1 MTAMTQTL
9 ETHTSE
15 NGTATTAGAKLHAR
29 AQHGRTAETMIHV
42 PPATAPTRLI
52 EGLPAEAKDSLTW
65 AETLSFGRYTHL
77 ELARGTRLRIT
88 DPNGDACVHAVL
100 IRSGAQHERL
110 NVADTVKVPWQAY
123 MTTGHPL
130 LSDAGRLMAT
140 VVADSSGQHDA
151 LTGTTHLAGNTAKYG
166 AGSAHSLSP
175 AGRELL
181 TLGGMKH
188 GISQKELPPSVSFFK
203 GVTVERDGSITFA
216 GSAGAGAAVEL
227 LLHMDAVLVLANT
240 AHPLDP
246 RPEFTGS
253 AVDIVAWQAPQDLEA
268 LKSGTLN
275 VDLGPEGRL
284 ALHNTELDY
293 NARTSA

>member
-1 MTAMTQTL
+1 MTETL
-9 ETHTSE
+9 Q
-15 NGTATTAGAKLHAR
+15 NAPGTATTAGAKLHAR
-29 AQHGRTAETMIHV
+29 AQHGRTSDTMIHV
-42 PPATAPTRLI
+42 PPASAPARLT
-52 EGLPAEAKDSLTW
+52 EALSQEARNSLTW
-65 AETLSFGRYTHL
+65 AETLASGRYTHL
-77 ELARGTRLRIT
+77 ALARGTRIRIT
-88 DPNGDACVHAVL
+88 DLDGDACVHAVI
-100 IRSGAQHERL
+100 IRSGSQHERL

-140 VVADSSGQHDA
+140 VVADSSGKHDA
-151 LTGTTHLAGNTAKYG
+151 LAGTTHLAGNTAKYG
-166 AGSAHSLSP
+166 AGSAHSISP

-188 GISQKELPPSVSFFK
+188 GISQRQLPPSVSFFK
-203 GVTVERDGSITFA
+203 GVTVDGDGRFRFV

-227 LLHMDAVLVLANT
+227 LLHMDVVLVLANT

-246 RPEFTGS
+246 RPEFAGS
-253 AVDIVAWQAPQDLEA
+253 AADIVAWRAPQDLQA
-268 LKSGTLN
+268 LVDGTLN

-284 ALHNTELDY
+284 ALQNTELDY

>member
-1 MTAMTQTL
+1 MIAMTQTL
-9 ETHTSE
+9 ETRTPE

-42 PPATAPTRLI
+42 PPAAAPERLTRN
-52 EGLPAEAKDSLTW
+52 LPGEAQDSLTW
-65 AETLSFGRYTHL
+65 AETLAFGRYTHL
-77 ELARGTRLRIT
+77 ELARGTRLRLT
-88 DPNGDACVHAVL
+88 DLDGDACVHAAIL
-100 IRSGAQHERL
+100 RSGAQHERL

-123 MTTGHPL
+123 ITTGHPL

-151 LTGTTHLAGNTAKYG
+151 LTGTTSLAGNTAKYG
-166 AGSAHSLSP
+166 AGSAHSPSP

-188 GISQKELPPSVSFFK
+188 GVSQRQLPPSLSFFK
-203 GVTVERDGSITFA
+203 GITVERDGSIQFA

-246 RPEFTGS
+246 RPDFTGS
-253 AVDIVAWQAPQDLEA
+253 AVDIVAWRAPQDLAA
-268 LKSGTLN
+268 LVEGTST
-275 VDLGPEGRL
+275 VHLGPEGRL
-284 ALHNTELDY
+284 ALNNTELDY

>member
-1 MTAMTQTL
+1 MTQIL
-9 ETHTSE
+9 ETRTTE
-15 NGTATTAGAKLHAR
+15 NGTATTAGARLHAR
-29 AQHGRTAETMIHV
+29 AQHGRAVETMIHV
-42 PPATAPTRLI
+42 PPASAPARLT
-52 EGLPAEAKDSLTW
+52 ESLPAEAKTALTW
-65 AETLSFGRYTHL
+65 AETLAFGRYTHL
-77 ELARGTRLRIT
+77 ELARGTRIRIT
-88 DPNGDACVHAVL
+88 DLDGDACVHAVL

-123 MTTGHPL
+123 LTTGHPL

-140 VVADSSGQHDA
+140 VVADSSGNHDA

-166 AGSAHSLSP
+166 AGSAHSPSP

-188 GISQKELPPSVSFFK
+188 GISQKELPPSLSFFK
-203 GVTVERDGSITFA
+203 GVTVDVDGSITFA

-246 RPEFTGS
+246 RPDFSGS
-253 AVDIVAWQAPQDLEA
+253 AVDIVAWRAPQDLQA
-268 LKSGTLN
+268 LVDGSLN